1 MQDKLRKIGRFIWN
15 NKERLILAGLLAYL
29 VYRVYLVLQAV
40 PEEQVLI
47 HPVHNAIPERIMA
60 ELEESGDLPP
70 VPPPPAPAPY
80 PYGQY
85 ASLVRTNP
93 FYMHATTAAA
103 GGGQETQQWDV
114 AVLDVQEPIP
124 GKRRARIRH
133 GTSTAWYDEG
143 DSFVAYELTAVD
155 MEARTATIFSTEHRR
170 SRTFEVSR

>member
-1 MQDKLRKIGRFIWN
+1 MQDKLRKIGRFIWY
-15 NKERLILAGLLAYL
+15 NKERLILAALLVYLAYQ
-29 VYRVYLVLQAV
+29 VYLVLQAT
-40 PEEQVLI
+40 PEEQVTVY
-47 HPVHNAIPERIMA
+47 PVRSTIPPNVLQ
-60 ELEESGDLPP
+60 ELEQSGDLPTF
-70 VPPPPAPAPY
+70 PPPPAPAPY

-93 FYMHATTAAA
+93 FYMHATAAA
-103 GGGQETQQWDV
+103 TGSGAQTEQWDV

-133 GTSTAWYDEG
+133 GTSVAWYDEG

-155 MEARTATIFSTEHRR
+155 VAARTATIFSTEHRR